1 MQEFHHGALDEIVH
15 ELVTMSDAVQV
26 AVRDATRALLEADA
40 SIAERVISDDAR
52 IDTMHDQLE
61 QRCFSLL
68 ARSTPVAG
76 ELRTIVAAMQ
86 VIADIGRTGD
96 LAAHVAEIARM
107 RYPEHA
113 VPAPLV
119 PNFTRMSQVA
129 QEMVGKAGRTLL
141 ERDPDAAAM
150 LASEDDEMDE
160 LRSEQFRLIASD
172 DWTFGVEAAVD
183 TALLGRYYERIADH
197 AVAMGGRIIYVITG
211 EAPEGEDWPTT

>member
-1 MQEFHHGALDEIVH
+1 MAESYHSELDEIVH
-15 ELVTMSDAVQV
+15 ELVTMSDSVRV

-40 SIAERVISDDAR
+40 SIAERVMSGDAR
-52 IDTMHDQLE
+52 IDAMHDRLE
-61 QRCFSLL
+61 HRCFSLL
-68 ARSTPVAG
+68 ARSTPVA
-76 ELRTIVAAMQ
+76 
-86 VIADIGRTGD
+86 GRTGD

-113 VPAPLV
+113 VPEPLV

-141 ERDPDAAAM
+141 ERDTDAAAT
-150 LASEDDEMDE
+150 LAGEDDEMDE
-160 LRSEQFRLIASD
+160 LRNEQFRLIASD
-172 DWTFGVEAAVD
+172 DWTFGAETAVD